1 MQVQK
6 QPLFVPVMVRDV
18 SPLLAGAIEPRRCL
32 VDSVVAVAD
41 RVLVEVCRFAY
52 LWFLFGCLLLA
63 IVRQVDSLRFH
74 LQRFLVCPVLALG
87 YFRLCLLLWCC
98 CRPVVVMLLLE

>member
-41 RVLVEVCRFAY
+41 RVLVEV
-52 LWFLFGCLLLA
+52 
-63 IVRQVDSLRFH
+63 
-74 LQRFLVCPVLALG
+74 
-87 YFRLCLLLWCC
+87 FRL
-98 CRPVVVMLLLE
+98 VVYSVFKLKFKYDC